1 MLKEASTSFFSS
13 DFYLKPQHASG
24 LNVQGLFELPGASA
38 SGAFSRPKPQA
49 RPHTSTGIIDAT
61 QQAVCKL
68 CPVCH
73 NSKNAAMNDQEAR
86 LLEVEAGTAALVYRG
101 VTFGTQ
107 GQPVEYLVSVNH
119 PQRVVFKLAD
129 SPVNTVHSS
138 H

>member
-1 MLKEASTSFFSS
+1 
-13 DFYLKPQHASG
+13 
-24 LNVQGLFELPGASA
+24 
-38 SGAFSRPKPQA
+38 
-49 RPHTSTGIIDAT
+49 
-61 QQAVCKL
+61 
-68 CPVCH
+68 
-73 NSKNAAMNDQEAR
+73 